1 MAKRQS
7 SPQKSVENSSTP
19 VQATEAALLQQ
30 NVELS
35 ERLAALELAL
45 DTLDWRWLSQQ
56 AQQEFSRPGL
66 RDITDLARVM
76 YLKNPLIKRGV
87 EVQRLYVWGQDV
99 NVRAKDTDINAVL
112 TAFDDDTAN
121 QTEFTSHAAR
131 MQKEI
136 ELQTDGNLFL
146 VFFVNQVTGRVR
158 MRSIVFN
165 EIEDVIRDPEDAK
178 TPWYYKRLWQKNEFD
193 PSTGVTTTKQ
203 QTAYYPDWRYNPK
216 EKPNTIGSF
225 PVMWNAPIYHIKVG
239 GFSDWAF
246 GLSEIYAAI
255 DWARAYKEFLEDW
268 ASIVRAYRRFAF
280 QLTTDGGK
288 QGIAAAKAKLA
299 TTMGISSASSMETNP
314 PAVAGSTFVSSPNT
328 KLEPVRT
335 SGATVSAD
343 DGRRMMLMVAAA
355 AGLPETFYGDVS
367 TGAHATAKT
376 MDRPTELKMKDRQ
389 TFWADILKAIYQYVL
404 FWAVKAQNGK
414 LRSFGRILSEVE
426 GDQIIESVFW
436 NEGVDCGIDIDF
448 ASILQQDVEAAVNA
462 IVNAGTL
469 SGRQPAGTISLPDLA
484 RMLLV
489 ALGQD
494 DVDEMV
500 ERLFP
505 NGEEPEEQRPETG
518 DQATAQSGSPRG
530 AVEAMMV
537 DAVRELRD
545 RLLRLRERASSDNH
559 LLSVERY
566 GVTE

>member
-1 MAKRQS
+1 MAERRKR

-99 NVRAKDTDINAVL
+99 NIRAKDTDINAVL

-158 MRSIVFN
+158 MRSIVFD

-178 TPWYYKRLWQKNEFD
+178 TPWYYKRLWKEQQFD
-193 PSTGVTTTKQ
+193 TTTGVTKTQ
-203 QTAYYPDWRYNPK
+203 QRTAYYPDWRYNPAV
-216 EKPNTIGSF
+216 KPSTIGAW
-225 PVMWNAPIYHIKVG
+225 PVMWNAPVFHIKVG
-239 GFSDWAF
+239 GFSNWAF

-299 TTMGISSASSMETNP
+299 TTMGSSGTSSMETNP
-314 PAVAGSTFVSSPNT
+314 PAVAGSTFVANPNT
-328 KLEPVRT
+328 RMEPIRT
-335 SGATVSAD
+335 AGATVSAD

-376 MDRPTELKMKDRQ
+376 MDRPTELKMVDRQ
-389 TFWADILKAIYQYVL
+389 TFWADILKAIYAYVL
-404 FWAVKAQNGK
+404 FWSVKATNGP
-414 LRSFGRILSEVE
+414 LRAFGQIAHEVE
-426 GDQIIESVFW
+426 GDLILEHVEW
-436 NEGVDCGIDIDF
+436 NEGVDSGIDIDF
-448 ASILQQDVEAAVNA
+448 APILQQDVEAAVNA

-469 SGRQPAGTISLPDLA
+469 SGRQPAGTISLPDLT

-518 DQATAQSGSPRG
+518 DQGTAQRP

-559 LLSVERY
+559 LLSAERY